1 MIVRNLQE
9 NLILRTDFMRQNKVI
24 LDFKSGTV
32 SIADDLVRVPLQV
45 SNNVQSFVY
54 TVSSV
59 CLQPFTET
67 LVEVQCPRSFA
78 GHDGLI
84 EPISTNQ
91 FKHYAVSR
99 SLCHP
104 SLTDGKAVGIC

>member
-1 MIVRNLQE
+1 
-9 NLILRTDFMRQNKVI
+9 MRQNKVI

-32 SIADDLVRVPLQV
+32 SITDDLVRVPLQV

-67 LVEVQCPRSFA
+67 LVQVQC
-78 GHDGLI
+78 L
-84 EPISTNQ
+84 
-91 FKHYAVSR
+91 
-99 SLCHP
+99 
-104 SLTDGKAVGIC
+104 